1 MKRLYLII
9 CIIVIC
15 TLIFFTLGSC
25 TNDVVVYKEIEDKVV
40 HMNTTQIIKKNLYEE
55 QEMAEW
61 AYDDNLKPEEN
72 IFIYLTDYLGFPAS
86 SACGIISNIAHET
99 GWKFNP
105 KAGSSSYCYGLIQ
118 WMGGRLS
125 NLKRYCRENG
135 KDYTTIQGQLDFMY
149 YEMSCVDTYGTYD
162 YLMNCEDSAQ
172 GAYDAAWY
180 FCFWYE
186 RPANTRARSNL
197 RASEAMDYYEMLV
210 SSSDEVNE

>member
-1 MKRLYLII
+1 MKKFLLITLII
-9 CIIVIC
+9 SLLLIIISV
-15 TLIFFTLGSC
+15 LPSQVEE
-25 TNDVVVYKEIEDKVV
+25 VVNSKPISEDSYLYFKNTSKTHFKTIPEKECEYK
-40 HMNTTQIIKKNLYEE
+40 
-55 QEMAEW
+55 EW

-125 NLKRYCRENG
+125 NLKRYCREND

-162 YLMNCEDSAQ
+162 YLMSCEESAQ

-197 RASEAMDYYEMLV
+197 RASEAMDYYEALV
-210 SSSDEVNE
+210 LNKD